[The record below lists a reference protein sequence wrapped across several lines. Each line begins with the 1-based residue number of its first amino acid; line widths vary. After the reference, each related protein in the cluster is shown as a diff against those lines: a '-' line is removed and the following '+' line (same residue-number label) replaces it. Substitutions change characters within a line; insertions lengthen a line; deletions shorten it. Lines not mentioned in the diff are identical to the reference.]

1 MKKISIYLVEDYFLA
16 RISYRYALEKF
27 EEIELIGDFE
37 SANECI
43 CAMEKRQADVV
54 LMDLGLENM
63 NGIEATKII
72 KEKYPNTK
80 VVILTSHEND
90 SEVRASIASGASCYA
105 LKDIKIETLVEVIKA
120 ASFGAHWYDPQ
131 IEKVPFSSIP
141 KPESYEFDKLY
152 PDREKIKKVLTPR
165 ELEVL
170 ELLVDG
176 KSNVEIADEISISA
190 HTAKAH
196 VGAILDKLNVDD
208 RVQAAVKA
216 VRSQLF

>member
-1 MKKISIYLVEDYFLA
+1 MKKITVYLVEDYFLA

-27 EEIELIGDFE
+27 EEIELLGDFE
-37 SANECI
+37 SAEECI
-43 CAMEKRQADVV
+43 DAMKNKAADVV

-72 KEKYPNTK
+72 KQLFPDTK
-80 VVILTSHEND
+80 VVILTSHGND
-90 SEVRASIASGASCYA
+90 SEVRACIASGASCYA

-120 ASFGAHWYDPQ
+120 ANFGAHWYDPQ
-131 IEKVPFSSIP
+131 IETIPFSNIP
-141 KPESYEFDKLY
+141 KPESYELDKLY
-152 PDREKIKKVLTPR
+152 PSKEEIKKILTPR

-170 ELLVDG
+170 KLLVEG
-176 KSNVEIADEISISA
+176 KSNIEIGDAISISS

-196 VGAILDKLNVDD
+196 VCAILEKLNVED

-216 VRSQLF
+216 VRLQIF

>member
-16 RISYRYALEKF
+16 RISYKYALEKF
-27 EEIELIGDFE
+27 QELELIGDFE
-37 SANECI
+37 GANECI

-54 LMDLGLENM
+54 LMDLGLEDM

-72 KEKYPNTK
+72 KEKYPDTK

-90 SEVRASIASGASCYA
+90 SEVRACIASGASCYVI
-105 LKDIKIETLVEVIKA
+105 KDIKTETLVEIIKT
-120 ASFGAHWYDPQ
+120 ASFGAYWYHPQ
-131 IEKVPFSSIP
+131 IEKIPFSLIP
-141 KPESYEFDKLY
+141 KPESYELDKLY
-152 PDREKIKKVLTPR
+152 PDREEIKKILTPR
-165 ELEVL
+165 ELQVL

-176 KSNVEIADEISISA
+176 KSNIEIADEISISA

-196 VGAILDKLNVDD
+196 VGAILEKLKVDD